1 MTHSRV
7 RTLFTDLRTWLFA
20 LALAPLA
27 AAACGGG
34 EESDDAGD
42 GPEIDC
48 ATVTVPKFSE
58 MSAVWGK
65 CTTCHAS
72 TLTGASRVNAP
83 VGVDFDTYAA
93 AKTNAATAMHEV
105 YEGAMPPAGLPA
117 LSEDEEDQL
126 YRWASCGT
134 PE

>member
-27 AAACGGG
+27 AVACGGG

-48 ATVTVPKFSE
+48 ATATAPKFSE
-58 MSAVWGK
+58 MSAVWNK
-65 CTTCHAS
+65 CTTCHSS

-83 VGVDFDTYAA
+83 SASTSTPTPLPRPTPRRPCTRSTRAPCRRPA
-93 AKTNAATAMHEV
+93 C
-105 YEGAMPPAGLPA
+105 PP
-117 LSEDEEDQL
+117 
-126 YRWASCGT
+126 
-134 PE
+134 